1 MLDAFLADLRGGW
14 RFFCANPVAEAI
26 FAALFFLAGLTGIL
40 LGPAAVMWL
49 WHLNP
54 SRAGVNPLA
63 GTPFAPV
70 FDQAFLAQRLQGP
83 RLAAAFWLGLTLWAV
98 TFFFAAVSLFGLIP
112 LGLLLAQPVWLA
124 LVLADRFGLPFAVAC
139 RVTLRFVRNAPARAL
154 AAMGFGLIGCAG
166 AALAGIGLF
175 ITLPVA
181 NRALLLW
188 LGRCHADLAAAVQE
202 SLP

>member
-54 SRAGVNPLA
+54 SRAGANPLA

-124 LVLADRFGLPFAVAC
+124 IVLADRFGLPFAVAC

-166 AALAGIGLF
+166 AALAGVGLF
-175 ITLPVA
+175 IPLPVA

>member
-54 SRAGVNPLA
+54 SRAGANPLA

-166 AALAGIGLF
+166 AALAGVGLF

-188 LGRCHADLAAAVQE
+188 LGRCHADLAAAIQE

>member
-54 SRAGVNPLA
+54 SRAGANPLA

-166 AALAGIGLF
+166 AALAGVGLF

>member
-54 SRAGVNPLA
+54 SRAGANPLA

-124 LVLADRFGLPFAVAC
+124 IVLADRFGLPFAVAC

-166 AALAGIGLF
+166 AALAGVGLF

>member
-54 SRAGVNPLA
+54 SRAGANPLA

-98 TFFFAAVSLFGLIP
+98 SFFFAAVSLFGLIP

-166 AALAGIGLF
+166 AALAGVGLF

>member
-1 MLDAFLADLRGGW
+1 MFDAFLADLRGGW

-40 LGPAAVMWL
+40 LGPAAVIWL

-54 SRAGVNPLA
+54 SRAGANPLA

-166 AALAGIGLF
+166 AALAGVGLF

>member
-26 FAALFFLAGLTGIL
+26 FVALFFLAGLTGIL

-54 SRAGVNPLA
+54 SRAGANPLA

-166 AALAGIGLF
+166 AALAGVGLF

>member
-54 SRAGVNPLA
+54 SRAGANPLA

-154 AAMGFGLIGCAG
+154 AAMAFGLIGCAG

>member
-1 MLDAFLADLRGGW
+1 
-14 RFFCANPVAEAI
+14 
-26 FAALFFLAGLTGIL
+26 
-40 LGPAAVMWL
+40 
-49 WHLNP
+49 
-54 SRAGVNPLA
+54 
-63 GTPFAPV
+63 
-70 FDQAFLAQRLQGP
+70 
-83 RLAAAFWLGLTLWAV
+83 
-98 TFFFAAVSLFGLIP
+98 

-166 AALAGIGLF
+166 AALAGVGLF

-188 LGRCHADLAAAVQE
+188 LGRCHAELAAAVQE

>member
-54 SRAGVNPLA
+54 SRAGANPLA

-124 LVLADRFGLPFAVAC
+124 LVLAVRFGLPFAVAC

-166 AALAGIGLF
+166 AALAGVGLF

>member
-54 SRAGVNPLA
+54 SRAGANPLA

-166 AALAGIGLF
+166 AALAGVGLF

-188 LGRCHADLAAAVQE
+188 LGRCHAELAAAVQE

>member
-26 FAALFFLAGLTGIL
+26 FAALFFLAGFTGIL

-54 SRAGVNPLA
+54 SRAGANPLA

-166 AALAGIGLF
+166 AALAGVGLF

>member
-1 MLDAFLADLRGGW
+1 MLDAFLSDLRAGW
-14 RFFCANPVAEAI
+14 RFFCANPVQEAVLS
-26 FAALFFLAGLTGIL
+26 ALLFLAGLTGIL

-54 SRAGVNPLA
+54 SRAGANPLA

-166 AALAGIGLF
+166 AALAGVGLF

>member
-54 SRAGVNPLA
+54 SRAGANPLA

-70 FDQAFLAQRLQGP
+70 FEQAFLAQRLQGP

-166 AALAGIGLF
+166 AALAGVGLF

>member
-54 SRAGVNPLA
+54 SRAGANPLA

-154 AAMGFGLIGCAG
+154 GAMAFGLIGCAG
-166 AALAGIGLF
+166 AALAGVGLF

>member
-14 RFFCANPVAEAI
+14 RFFCANPVAEVI

-54 SRAGVNPLA
+54 SRAGANPLA

-166 AALAGIGLF
+166 AALAGVGLF

>member
-166 AALAGIGLF
+166 AALAGVGLF